1 MEEKSFY
8 KTGKIDDYL
17 LMKTKGI
24 ERKSGIGADKI
35 EGNCDKTGQL
45 RRL

>member
-1 MEEKSFY
+1 MEKSFY

-17 LMKTKGI
+17 LMKTKER
-24 ERKSGIGADKI
+24 ERKSGIGADKDK
-35 EGNCDKTGQL
+35 GTCDKAGQL